1 MELEFFSLR
10 IPVFFLPRIYILSFF
25 FFLFFFLHV
34 TLDTR
39 LLRKN
44 RSHRG
49 REIDTGV
56 GLYYIPRDGIE
67 KEYPANSYSVSK
79 DRVDSRKRGGEFD
92 EFDLPDRI
100 SLPALERL
108 VERGTPA

>member
-1 MELEFFSLR
+1 MELEFSSLR